1 MAALHSLPSL
11 TFCHQHSKLLQH
23 TKAFFPPLLG
33 HPRCIRLAG
42 LNVNQFL
49 AADRGSLIATARAE
63 TSDHSTDIGPS
74 AYDRLLAASLYL
86 WPICEGSWR
95 LAVVFARI
103 VQYHAL
109 NWLVWI
115 NMHSAEVTASNDQAA
130 FRAITQACLTLYQEA
145 AAFLKELLHLGTD
158 DPSFLV
164 QSGNIQSL
172 RPLAGHYDSFC
183 SLIYMAAVSS
193 LASAAYTQQ
202 GQQQQSRRQQ
212 KEAHGPGKQRR
223 WSQFRMPELV
233 MGASTCA
240 LLLRLSLVSM
250 QGASGLATDTYQ
262 FVAVSLTL
270 ASVCTGLAQIMQV
283 MFGRFERDGKGV
295 LLLMQQASN
304 IAWLHCALSL
314 SDWALMLSLPYSGSS
329 KFHVGVTAAVTFA
342 LVQTLRHTVLN
353 TNWLSRQ

>member
-11 TFCHQHSKLLQH
+11 TFCRQHAKLLHH
-23 TKAFFPPLLG
+23 TKACFPPLLG
-33 HPRCIRLAG
+33 TPRCIKLAG

-49 AADRGSLIATARAE
+49 AAERGSLIAKHGSLIATARAK
-63 TSDHSTDIGPS
+63 TTDHSTDTGPS

-86 WPICEGSWR
+86 WPIREGSWR

-109 NWLVWI
+109 HWLVWI
-115 NMHSAEVTASNDQAA
+115 NMHSAKVTASNDQAA
-130 FRAITQACLTLYQEA
+130 FHTITQACLALYQEA
-145 AAFLKELLHLGTD
+145 AAFLKELLQLGAD

-164 QSGNIQSL
+164 QHGNIQSL
-172 RPLAGHYDSFC
+172 RPVAGHYDSFC

-193 LASAAYTQQ
+193 LASAACTQQ
-202 GQQQQSRRQQ
+202 RQQQQSRRQQ
-212 KEAHGPGKQRR
+212 VQGPEKQRR
-223 WSQFRMPELV
+223 WSQFRMPQLV

-250 QGASGLATDTYQ
+250 QGASGLAIDTYK

-283 MFGRFERDGKGV
+283 MFGRFEEDGKGV
-295 LLLMQQASN
+295 LLLMQQAMLREHDEQYWQVLPATVTLAKISFTKMHRT
-304 IAWLHCALSL
+304 APSL
-314 SDWALMLSLPYSGSS
+314 NERLEKM
-329 KFHVGVTAAVTFA
+329 
-342 LVQTLRHTVLN
+342 
-353 TNWLSRQ
+353 

>member
-11 TFCHQHSKLLQH
+11 TFRHQQSKLTQQ
-23 TKAFFPPLLG
+23 TKACFLPVLG
-33 HPRCIRLAG
+33 TPRCIRLAG
-42 LNVNQFL
+42 PNVGQFL
-49 AADRGSLIATARAE
+49 SADRSFLIATARAK
-63 TSDHSTDIGPS
+63 TRDHSTEIGPS

-103 VQYHAL
+103 VRYHAL

-115 NMHSAEVTASNDQAA
+115 NLHSAEVTASNDQAA
-130 FRAITQACLTLYQEA
+130 FRAITQTCLALYQEA
-145 AAFLKELLHLGTD
+145 AAFLKELLQLGAD

-164 QSGNIQSL
+164 QHGKFQSL
-172 RPLAGHYDSFC
+172 RPLGGHCDSFC

-193 LASAAYTQQ
+193 LASAAYTQRQ
-202 GQQQQSRRQQ
+202 RQQSRKQQ
-212 KEAHGPGKQRR
+212 NEVQGPEKQHR
-223 WSQFRMPELV
+223 WSQFRMPQLV

-250 QGASGLATDTYQ
+250 QGASGLATDTYK

-270 ASVCTGLAQIMQV
+270 ASVCTGLSQIMQV
-283 MFGRFERDGKGV
+283 TFGRFEEDGKGV
-295 LLLMQQASN
+295 LLLVQQASN

-314 SDWALMLSLPYSGSS
+314 LDWALMLSLPYSGSA
-329 KFHVGVTAAVTFA
+329 KLHVGATAAITFV
-342 LVQTLRHTVLN
+342 LVQTLRHTASN
-353 TNWLSRQ
+353 TDWLFRQ

>member
-1 MAALHSLPSL
+1 M
-11 TFCHQHSKLLQH
+11 
-23 TKAFFPPLLG
+23 
-33 HPRCIRLAG
+33 
-42 LNVNQFL
+42 NQFL
-49 AADRGSLIATARAE
+49 AARPGCLTATARAKKA
-63 TSDHSTDIGPS
+63 DHCADAGPS

-115 NMHSAEVTASNDQAA
+115 NMHSVEVTASNDQAA
-130 FRAITQACLTLYQEA
+130 FHAITRACLALYQEA
-145 AAFLKELLHLGTD
+145 AAFLKELLQLGAD

-164 QSGNIQSL
+164 QHGKIQSL

-193 LASAAYTQQ
+193 LASAAYIQQ
-202 GQQQQSRRQQ
+202 RQQSGRQHNEVQ
-212 KEAHGPGKQRR
+212 GPEKQRK
-223 WSQFRMPELV
+223 WSQFRMPQLV
-233 MGASTCA
+233 MGSSTCA

-250 QGASGLATDTYQ
+250 QGASGLATDTYK

-283 MFGRFERDGKGV
+283 TFGRFEEDGKGV

-314 SDWALMLSLPYSGSS
+314 SDWALMLSLPCSGSA

-342 LVQTLRHTVLN
+342 LVQTLRHTASN
-353 TNWLSRQ
+353 TDWLFRQ